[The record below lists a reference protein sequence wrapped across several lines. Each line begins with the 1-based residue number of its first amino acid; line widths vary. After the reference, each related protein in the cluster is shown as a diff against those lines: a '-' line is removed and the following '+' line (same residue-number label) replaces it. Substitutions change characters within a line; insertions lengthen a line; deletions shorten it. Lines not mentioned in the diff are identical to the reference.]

1 MSSIFVL
8 LMIVFVCW
16 LIIRPRR
23 RGRTWTIT
31 EENPIGFGGFLFR
44 LVIAIIGL
52 CVIISLL

>member
-1 MSSIFVL
+1 MSGIFVL

-31 EENPIGFGGFLFR
+31 EENPIGVSVR
-44 LVIAIIGL
+44 RKQPQIAKEK
-52 CVIISLL
+52 